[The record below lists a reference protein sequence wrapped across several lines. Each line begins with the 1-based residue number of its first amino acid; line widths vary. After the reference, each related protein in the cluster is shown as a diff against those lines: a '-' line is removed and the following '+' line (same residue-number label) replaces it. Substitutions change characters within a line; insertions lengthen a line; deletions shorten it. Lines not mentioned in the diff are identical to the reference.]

1 MDPAGTHHDRDR
13 PERAPTAGSGRQALV
28 MLPPR
33 KAPWGRTRP
42 QSAKVTPIMAYRKRT
57 LTEAERG
64 LLLARLARARGR
76 SRSAQ
81 ESERIE
87 IYEAWDQGLSLQE
100 IATDYGVSTNTV
112 GRWKDEGERLVAA
125 ELAKADSST
134 AI

>member
-1 MDPAGTHHDRDR
+1 
-13 PERAPTAGSGRQALV
+13 
-28 MLPPR
+28 
-33 KAPWGRTRP
+33 
-42 QSAKVTPIMAYRKRT
+42 MAYRKRT